1 MAEEDKLRDYLKR
14 LTADLRRATRRLRE
28 VEEQRREP
36 VAVVGMACRYPG
48 GAQSPEELWEL
59 LRDGRD
65 VISPMP
71 GNRDWHLDDHFD
83 PAPDRPHTSY
93 VREGGFLDDVSGF
106 DAGFFGIS
114 PREALAMDPQQRL
127 LLELAWESAERAGID
142 PHALRGTRTGVFV
155 GSNPTEYGGL
165 LGDAPDGVGGHLLT
179 GTVLSVLSG
188 RVAYTLGLEG
198 PAVSVDTACSTS
210 LTAVHLAVQALRR
223 GECAMALAGGATVFS
238 TVGPFTEMSRQ
249 RVLAADGR
257 CKAFGAGADGMGMS
271 EGAGM
276 VLLEP
281 LSEARRKGHRVLA
294 VIRGSAVNSD
304 GSSNGLTAPS
314 RHAQERVIRAALADA
329 GLAATDVDAVE
340 AHGTGTELGDPIE
353 AQALLA
359 TYGRGRGSEGPLWL
373 GSVKSNIG
381 HTQAAAGVAGL
392 IKLVLALG
400 HEELPRTLHAA
411 TPSPHIEWDP
421 AALALLNEPVPWRAG
436 GRPRRAAVSAFG
448 ISGTNAHVIVEQAPT
463 ADEKTAP
470 SGGARGT
477 GAADGGPPGTD
488 TAGGRSPVTDAGGDG
503 SPITG
508 AVDGRSPSSDVVHGR
523 SPSAGAIDGRSPVS
537 GVAGPGR
544 GAVVLPWLVSGA
556 SADGLRAQAVR
567 LAGRLRAHPG
577 PGDDD
582 VAHTL
587 ATGRAAL
594 GHRAVLLGRDRREL
608 LAQLDALGRGESTA
622 GLVTGV
628 QRTGR
633 TAFLYSGQGSQRPGM
648 GRELY
653 AAFPAFAEALDEVC
667 AALDEHLDV
676 PVREVLFA
684 EAGTERAALLDH
696 TLYTQPALFAVHTA
710 LTRLLGTW
718 GVRPD
723 HLIGHSVGE
732 LSAAHLAGVLPLD
745 VAADMVATRAKLLHT
760 LPAGTGMLAVSCGPE
775 PLAEYLTRHP
785 QVEIAAHNSPTATT
799 LAGPGDSLD
808 RVAVALTAAGIRTRA
823 LKVAH
828 AFHSAHTDPVLEAY
842 TDHLAGLFA
851 RHTLGDPEIPVI
863 SNVTGAPA
871 TADEHHDP
879 AYWTRHIRRPVHFHQ
894 GITHLSGQGVTT
906 FLELG
911 PDSTLGALAQAV
923 LDADPAVDGPEPP
936 LVTSAQRRDHPEAP
950 ALLTAVARLHA
961 HGTDVDW
968 RPLFAG
974 REVRPVDLPTYAFQ
988 RRTYWLSPAA
998 PAAAQPGVRATRH
1011 PLLGAVLEVA
1021 DPERPGTLFTG
1032 RISTRTPGWL
1042 ADHVLGETVVL
1053 PGTGTAEI
1061 ALCAARHAGGSQVE
1075 ELTLR
1080 APVVVPDGGA
1090 LEIQV
1095 GVGTPTPDGR
1105 RPLTLSTRP
1114 EPDPRDGSAAPDAG
1128 DRDGDG
1134 GGGGDAEW
1142 TLHATATLAP
1152 EPPDTPV
1159 PWDAAGAWPP
1169 AGATAVPLEDLY
1181 DRLHDRG
1188 MRFGPAFR
1196 SLRAVWRQG
1205 EHLYADLALPED
1217 RHTDVAEYGVH
1228 PALLDA
1234 ALHTTG
1240 LLDVSGTGLRLPFA
1254 WSGLRLLGRPGAARL
1269 RARVTP
1275 TGPDTL
1281 ALDLAGP
1288 DGTPVLRAD
1297 EVTLRP
1303 VPARSLGTVTD
1314 PLYGV
1319 EWRELAAPRDGVAAM
1334 TVPRETDLGAW
1345 SAAPTGTDEPG
1356 TLVVRCPAGS
1366 GNGDGSA
1373 AEGARATAA
1382 RALALVQS
1390 WLARDPFS
1398 DSRLVLVTRGAVG
1411 TAPDEDAP
1419 ALDTAPLWGLLRSAQ
1434 SEHPDRIVLID
1445 DDPADRATGSGTGSS
1460 SGSESASES
1469 VAEAVR
1475 RALAAG
1481 EPQLAIRGDR
1491 ILVPRLTRITPDG
1504 PPPALDPEGTVLVTG
1519 ASGALGGRVAGHLV
1533 TAHGVR
1539 RLLLVSRRGE
1549 AAESAP
1555 ALREELT
1562 ALGAEVTFAA
1572 CDVADAEALAGTLA
1586 LIPPE
1591 HPLTAVVHAAGVLDD
1606 ATVTELTPD
1615 RLDAV
1620 LRPKADGAWHLHRL
1634 TADRP
1639 LAAFVLFSSFASVLG
1654 TPGQANYA
1662 AANSFLDALAQ
1673 HRRARGLPAVSLA
1686 WGLWD
1691 QGGMGEGLDRAGRA
1705 RIARAGVRA
1714 MPPDRALTLLD
1725 AALRSPAPLTAPVL
1739 LDRRA
1744 LRTLSRTATLPAVL
1758 RALAPAPLPDPTS
1771 GAAATGPEA
1780 TAAGAGLGALGGPER
1795 ERALLALVRR
1805 TAAMVLNLSEGESV
1819 SPGQS
1824 FRDLGFDSLTA
1835 VDMRN
1840 QLSAATGRRL
1850 PATAVFDH
1858 PTPQALAD
1866 WLSAELSGSTD
1877 AVAAGAV
1884 AAPLA
1889 PRATDDDP
1897 IAVVAMACRYPGGVD
1912 SPEALWDLLRRGG
1925 EGVSGFPENRGWPVD
1940 AIFDPSGERPGTTY
1954 TRAGGFLHEADRFDA
1969 EFFGISPREAASM
1982 DPQQRL
1988 LLELCWESLE
1998 SAGIP
2003 ADRLRGSAT
2012 GVFAGIMY
2020 SDYGG
2025 RLLLRTPAEYEGYVG
2040 NGSAPS
2046 VASGRI
2052 AYTFGF
2058 EGPALTVDTACSSSL
2073 VALHLAAQSLR
2084 NGECELALA
2093 GGATVMATPAVF
2105 VEFSRQRGLAP
2116 DGRCKSFSD
2125 AADGT
2130 GWGEGA
2136 GLLLLERLSDAR
2148 RNGHP
2153 VLAVLRG
2160 SAVNQDGA
2168 SNGLT
2173 APNGPAQQRVIQQAL
2188 HNARLAAGEVDAV
2201 EAHGTG
2207 TTLGDPIEAQA
2218 LLATYGRDRTADRPL
2233 WLGSVKS
2240 NLGHTQ
2246 AAAGVAGVMKMILAM
2261 RHGVLPRTLHVGR
2274 PSRHVDWD
2282 TGAVALLTEEQDWPR
2297 PGAGRP
2303 RRAGVSAFGISGTNA
2318 HVILEEAPGTG
2329 RSGVAG
2335 DADRP
2340 AAADTSSGTGLTRRR
2355 AGERPTEAPSDAGSA
2370 DERLTEA
2377 VAGTE
2382 PVGDRPTVTA
2392 PGTEPNG
2399 ERPTTTTP
2407 STTPDGEQPTTTT
2420 PSTTPDGER
2429 LEEAGSADVVPW
2441 LVSGATPDGLSAQA
2455 GRLADHLAA
2464 RPGVEPRDVAWSL
2477 ASRRTALPYRA
2488 TVFGRGRAEL
2498 LDGLR
2503 TVARGRSAP
2512 GVVRTETEPK
2522 PGGLVFMYSG
2532 QGSQRPGMGAQLYA
2546 ALPVFADAL
2555 DEVCAALDEHLD
2567 VPLREVLF
2575 AESGTERA
2583 ALLDQ
2588 TLYTQTG
2595 LFALHTALTRQ
2606 LQAWGVRP
2614 DHLIGHSVGE
2624 LSAAHIA
2631 GALPLATAARLVT
2644 ARASLMQ
2651 RLPHH
2656 TGGMLAVQAGPDALA
2671 APLRRHPE
2679 AEIAAYNS
2687 PTATVLAGPVPALT
2701 ALAEELRATGL
2712 RTRALRVSHAFHSA
2726 QMDPVLD
2733 EFTRAAGQLPSHPP
2747 ALPVVSNVT
2756 GTEATEQQLGDPAY
2770 WSEHIRRPVRF
2781 QQGITHLLGEGAT
2794 TFLEIGP
2801 DATLTTLT
2809 RATLPGGD
2817 QHAAVA
2823 ALRPARASA
2832 DAAPDEPT
2840 ALAHA
2845 LAALHARGTGPDWTN
2860 VLRPARPVDL
2870 PTYAFQHRRHWIDPV
2885 PEEDR
2890 PASSARSG
2898 LHYRTAWAR
2907 LPRGGNARLEGTW
2920 LLVVPTGEDAGAWAE
2935 FCTRALRDAGARVSA
2950 LEVDPGRVDRTELAA
2965 RITAR
2970 LAEEDDADGGHV
2982 GGVLSL
2988 LAVARATGSGV
2999 PSGLTATIA
3008 LTQALGDAGVEA
3020 PLWAVTRQAVSVD
3033 EGDPLADPD
3042 AALVWGFGRVAALE
3056 VPSRWGGLIDVPGT
3070 PEDLGARGD
3079 GELVRV
3085 LAAADVD
3092 GAAGGAA
3099 PAPEDQVALRADGPR
3114 ARRVRRTA
3122 SGTEPSASAD
3132 GTWPPRGTVLI
3143 TGGTGGLGAHAARWL
3158 AANGAEHL
3166 LLVSRRGPDAPGADA
3181 LRDELTEAG
3190 ATVTISA
3197 CDVADRAALAAL
3209 LDAVPSETP
3218 LTAVVHTAGVSVD
3231 RVLGELDARHVA
3243 EVLGPK
3249 TVAARHLHELTREPD
3264 GTSRLSAFVLFSS
3277 TAGVWGSGGQSAYA
3291 AGNAYLDALAEH
3303 RHALGLPATAIAWGA
3318 WSGGG
3323 MADSEENTR
3332 RLRRRGIRGLDPR
3345 TAVSALADAVR
3356 GREAHLTVADIDW
3369 ATFALAFTARRPS
3382 PLLTELPDVRA
3393 ALAAPTGQDGSA
3405 PANRRTEADPGA
3417 VLRGRLTGLSSEEQH
3432 RVLLELVRTQVAAVL
3447 GHTSLDG
3454 VRPGK
3459 PFNDL
3464 GFDSL
3469 TAVELR
3475 NRVNAETGLGLPTTV
3490 VFDHPTPDALAECL
3504 RSELRGSDA
3513 TGPSSLLADLERLD
3527 TVFTGDALGDAEV
3540 RRRAAERLRGMLDRL
3555 DAASTYGGSGADGTG
3570 SLANGASG
3578 DPRGGSGEGP
3588 HIGSG
3593 DGSRNGSGADTRN
3606 ESDDGSRGGSGTHTP
3621 GGSRTD
3627 TPGGSRTDSRGASAE
3642 RQDRDL
3648 ESASVDD
3655 LLDIIQT
3662 EFGKS

>member
-14 LTADLRRATRRLRE
+14 LTADLRRTTRRLRE
-28 VEEQRREP
+28 LEEQRREP

-71 GNRDWHLDDHFD
+71 ANRDWHLDDHFD
-83 PAPDRPHTSY
+83 PDPDRPQTSY

-165 LGDAPDGVGGHLLT
+165 LGHAPDGVGGHLLT

-188 RVAYTLGLEG
+188 RLAYTLGLEG

-281 LSEARRKGHRVLA
+281 LSEARRRGHRVLA

-329 GLAATDVDAVE
+329 GLGAADVDAVE

-359 TYGRGRGSEGPLWL
+359 TYGRGRGGSQGPLWL

-411 TPSPHIEWDP
+411 SPSPHIEWDP
-421 AALALLNEPVPWRAG
+421 AALALLNEPLPWRAD

-448 ISGTNAHVIVEQAPT
+448 ISGTNAHVIVEQAP
-463 ADEKTAP
+463 AAGEKTTRPGEAP
-470 SGGARGT
+470 AA
-477 GAADGGPPGTD
+477 GAADGGSSATGTAD
-488 TAGGRSPVTDAGGDG
+488 DRSPATSVVAGRSPVT
-503 SPITG
+503 
-508 AVDGRSPSSDVVHGR
+508 
-523 SPSAGAIDGRSPVS
+523 
-537 GVAGPGR
+537 GVAGQGPGR
-544 GAVVLPWLVSGA
+544 GTVVLPWLVSGA
-556 SADGLRAQAVR
+556 SAGGLRAQAVR

-577 PGDDD
+577 PADDD
-582 VAHTL
+582 VAYAL

-608 LAQLDALGRGESTA
+608 LAQLDALGRGERSP

-732 LSAAHLAGVLPLD
+732 LSAAHLAGTLPLH
-745 VAADMVATRAKLLHT
+745 VAADMVTTRAKLLHT

-775 PLAEYLTRHP
+775 PLAEHLRRHP
-785 QVEIAAHNSPTATT
+785 EVEIAAHNSPTATT
-799 LAGPGDSLD
+799 LAGPDDALD
-808 RVAVALTAAGIRTRA
+808 RVAAALTDAGIRTRP

-828 AFHSAHTDPVLEAY
+828 AFHSAHTDPILDAF
-842 TDHLAGLFA
+842 TTHLSDLFA
-851 RHTLGDPEIPVI
+851 RHTPGNPEIPVI
-863 SNVTGAPA
+863 SNLTGTPA
-871 TADEHHDP
+871 TPDQHHNP
-879 AYWTRHIRRPVHFHQ
+879 AYWAQHIRRPVHFHE
-894 GITHLSGQGVTT
+894 GITHLSGEGVTT

-923 LDADPAVDGPEPP
+923 LDAGPAADGSEPP
-936 LVTSAQRRDHPEAP
+936 LVTSAQRRGHPEAP

-961 HGTDVDW
+961 QGTDVDW
-968 RPLFAG
+968 RPLFAD

-998 PAAAQPGVRATRH
+998 PATAQPGVRATRH

-1021 DPERPGTLFTG
+1021 DPERPGTVFTG
-1032 RISTRTPGWL
+1032 RISTRTPAWL
-1042 ADHVLGETVVL
+1042 ADHVLGGTVVL

-1061 ALCAARHAGGSQVE
+1061 ALCAARHAGCSLVE

-1095 GVGTPTPDGR
+1095 GVGTPTTDGH

-1114 EPDPRDGSAAPDAG
+1114 EPDPHDGSANRHDGSAAPDA
-1128 DRDGDG
+1128 
-1134 GGGGDAEW
+1134 GDAEW

-1152 EPPDTPV
+1152 EPPDAPA

-1181 DRLHDRG
+1181 NRLHDRG

-1254 WSGLRLLGRPGAARL
+1254 WSGLRLLRHAGAARL

-1303 VPARSLGTVTD
+1303 VPARSLGAVPD

-1319 EWRELAAPRDGVAAM
+1319 EWRELPAPRDGVAAPL
-1334 TVPRETDLGAW
+1334 VLRETDLGTW
-1345 SAAPTGTDEPG
+1345 SAPPTGTGEPG
-1356 TLVVRCPAGS
+1356 TLMVRCPAGS
-1366 GNGDGSA
+1366 GDVDGSA

-1382 RALALVQS
+1382 RALALLQS
-1390 WLARDPFS
+1390 WLAADPS
-1398 DSRLVLVTRGAVG
+1398 PGSRLVLVTRGAVG
-1411 TAPDEDAP
+1411 TGPNEDAP

-1445 DDPADRATGSGTGSS
+1445 DDPADRATDSGPDSRAESGSDSGSGSDS
-1460 SGSESASES
+1460 VS
-1469 VAEAVR
+1469 VADAVC

-1481 EPQLAIRGDR
+1481 EPQLAVRGDR
-1491 ILVPRLTRITPDG
+1491 LLVPRLTRITPDG
-1504 PPPALDPEGTVLVTG
+1504 PPPALDPEGTVLITG

-1606 ATVTELTPD
+1606 ATVSELTSD
-1615 RLDAV
+1615 QLDTV

-1714 MPPDRALTLLD
+1714 MPPDRALALLD
-1725 AALRSPAPLTAPVL
+1725 AALRSPAPLAAPVL

-1744 LRTLSRTATLPAVL
+1744 LRTLSRTAALPAVL
-1758 RALAPAPLPDPTS
+1758 RALAPTPPPGPAS

-1780 TAAGAGLGALGGPER
+1780 TAAGSGLGALGGPER
-1795 ERALLALVRR
+1795 ERALLTLVRR
-1805 TAAMVLNLSEGESV
+1805 TAAVVLNLSEGESV

-1850 PATAVFDH
+1850 SATVVFDH

-1866 WLSAELSGSTD
+1866 WLSAELSGSSE
-1877 AVAAGAV
+1877 AV
-1884 AAPLA
+1884 AAPVA
-1889 PRATDDDP
+1889 SRAADDDP

-2125 AADGT
+2125 TADGT

-2173 APNGPAQQRVIQQAL
+2173 APNGPAQQRVIRQAL
-2188 HNARLAAGEVDAV
+2188 HNARLTAGEVDAV

-2218 LLATYGRDRTADRPL
+2218 LLATYGQDHTAGRPL

-2282 TGAVALLTEEQDWPR
+2282 TGAVALLTEPQNWPR
-2297 PGAGRP
+2297 PGVGRP

-2329 RSGVAG
+2329 SGSGSSGVPGA
-2335 DADRP
+2335 ADRP
-2340 AAADTSSGTGLTRRR
+2340 SGADASPGPDVAGEHPAEPASAVGSTGGPSAEAVSGTKP
-2355 AGERPTEAPSDAGSA
+2355 AGDRSAGAGSA
-2370 DERLTEA
+2370 A
-2377 VAGTE
+2377 
-2382 PVGDRPTVTA
+2382 
-2392 PGTEPNG
+2392 
-2399 ERPTTTTP
+2399 
-2407 STTPDGEQPTTTT
+2407 
-2420 PSTTPDGER
+2420 
-2429 LEEAGSADVVPW
+2429 VVPW
-2441 LVSGATPDGLSAQA
+2441 LVSGATPGGLSAQA
-2455 GRLADHLAA
+2455 GRLADHFAA
-2464 RPGVEPRDVAWSL
+2464 RPGVESQDVAWSL

-2488 TVFGRGRAEL
+2488 TVFGRGRTEL

-2503 TVARGRSAP
+2503 TVAEGRSAP

-2532 QGSQRPGMGAQLYA
+2532 QGSQHPGMGAQLYA
-2546 ALPVFADAL
+2546 ALTVFADAL

-2575 AESGTERA
+2575 AEAGTERA

-2606 LQAWGVRP
+2606 LKAWGVQP

-2631 GALPLATAARLVT
+2631 GALPLTTAARLVAT
-2644 ARASLMQ
+2644 RASLMQ

-2656 TGGMLAVQAGPDALA
+2656 TGGMLAVQAGPDPLA
-2671 APLRRHPE
+2671 AALQRHPE
-2679 AEIAAYNS
+2679 VEIAAYNS

-2701 ALAEELRATGL
+2701 ALAEELRAAGL
-2712 RTRALRVSHAFHSA
+2712 RTRALKVSHAFHSA
-2726 QMDPVLD
+2726 QMDPVLG
-2733 EFTRAAGQLPSHPP
+2733 EFTRVAGELPSDSP

-2756 GTEATEQQLGDPAY
+2756 GTEATEQQLTDPAY

-2781 QQGITHLLGEGAT
+2781 EQGITHLLGEGAT

-2840 ALAHA
+2840 ALSHA
-2845 LAALHARGTGPDWTN
+2845 LATLHARGTGPDWTN

-2885 PEEDR
+2885 TEENR
-2890 PASSARSG
+2890 PASSAQSE

-2907 LPRGGNARLEGTW
+2907 LPRGGNDPRLEGTW
-2920 LLVVPTGEDAGAWAE
+2920 LVVVPQGEDAGAWAE
-2935 FCTRALRDAGARVSA
+2935 FCTRALRDAGATVSA
-2950 LEVDPGRVDRTELAA
+2950 LEVEPGRVERTELAA

-2970 LAEEDDADGGHV
+2970 LAEGDGSADANGAHDEGGGDAADDAHDAVSPDGGHV

-2988 LAVARATGSGV
+2988 LAVARETGSGV
-2999 PSGLTATIA
+2999 PSGFTATIA

-3056 VPSRWGGLIDVPGT
+3056 VPSRWGGLIDVPGA
-3070 PEDLGARGD
+3070 PEDLGARGR

-3085 LAAADVD
+3085 LAAADGE
-3092 GAAGGAA
+3092 GAAGDTV
-3099 PAPEDQVALRADGPR
+3099 PAPEDQVALRVDGPR

-3122 SGTEPSASAD
+3122 SGSGTDPSAA

-3166 LLVSRRGPDAPGADA
+3166 LLVSRRGPDAPGAQA
-3181 LRDELTEAG
+3181 LRAELTEAG
-3190 ATVTISA
+3190 AAVTISA
-3197 CDVADRAALAAL
+3197 CDVADRAALTAL
-3209 LDAVPSETP
+3209 LDGVPSETP
-3218 LTAVVHTAGVSVD
+3218 LTAVVHTAGVSAD
-3231 RVLGELDARHVA
+3231 RALGELDARHVA

-3249 TVAARHLHELTREPD
+3249 TVAAHHLHELTRESD

-3318 WSGGG
+3318 WSGDG

-3332 RLRRRGIRGLDPR
+3332 RLRRRGIRGLDPL

-3393 ALAAPTGQDGSA
+3393 ALAAPTGRDESA
-3405 PANRRTEADPGA
+3405 SADRRTDADPGA
-3417 VLRGRLTGLSSEEQH
+3417 VLRGRLTGLSPEEQH

-3459 PFNDL
+3459 PFNAL

-3504 RSELRGSDA
+3504 RSELGDSDV
-3513 TGPSSLLADLERLD
+3513 TGPSLLADLERLD
-3527 TVFTGDALGDAEV
+3527 TVFTGDALGDADV
-3540 RRRAAERLRGMLDRL
+3540 RRRAAERLRGMLERL
-3555 DAASTYGGSGADGTG
+3555 NVATASPASDGTSGA
-3570 SLANGASG
+3570 
-3578 DPRGGSGEGP
+3578 PRD
-3588 HIGSG
+3588 GSG
-3593 DGSRNGSGADTRN
+3593 DGPYIG
-3606 ESDDGSRGGSGTHTP
+3606 SDDGSRDGSGN
-3621 GGSRTD
+3621 GSH
-3627 TPGGSRTDSRGASAE
+3627 GSSAE
-3642 RQDRDL
+3642 LEDRDL

>member
-14 LTADLRRATRRLRE
+14 LTADLRRTTRKLRE
-28 VEEQRREP
+28 LEEQRREP

-48 GAQSPEELWEL
+48 GAHSPEELWEL
-59 LRDGRD
+59 LRDGQD
-65 VISPMP
+65 VISAMP
-71 GNRDWHLDDHFD
+71 ANRDWHLDDHFD
-83 PAPDRPHTSY
+83 PDPGRPHTSY

-106 DAGFFGIS
+106 DAPFFGIS

-142 PHALRGTRTGVFV
+142 PHALRGTSTGVFV

-165 LGDAPDGVGGHLLT
+165 LGDAPASVGGHLLT

-188 RVAYTLGLEG
+188 RLAYTLGLEG

-257 CKAFGAGADGMGMS
+257 CKAFGAGADGMGMA

-281 LSEARRKGHRVLA
+281 LGEARRRGHRVLA

-314 RHAQERVIRAALADA
+314 GRAQEKVIRAALADA
-329 GLAATDVDAVE
+329 GLSAADVDAVE

-353 AQALLA
+353 AQALLE
-359 TYGRGRGSEGPLWL
+359 TYGRGRGISEAPLWL

-400 HEELPRTLHAA
+400 HDELPRTLHAHS
-411 TPSPHIEWDP
+411 PSPHIEWDP
-421 AALALLNEPVPWRAG
+421 AALALLNEPVPWREN

-448 ISGTNAHVIVEQAPT
+448 ISGTNAHVIVEQAP
-463 ADEKTAP
+463 AEDERPASP
-470 SGGARGT
+470 DRIPASGPAGS
-477 GAADGGPPGTD
+477 GP
-488 TAGGRSPVTDAGGDG
+488 A
-503 SPITG
+503 
-508 AVDGRSPSSDVVHGR
+508 
-523 SPSAGAIDGRSPVS
+523 
-537 GVAGPGR
+537 
-544 GAVVLPWLVSGA
+544 LPWLVSGA

-567 LAGRLRAHPG
+567 LAGHLRAHPE

-582 VAHTL
+582 VAHAL

-594 GHRAVLLGRDRREL
+594 GHRAVLLGHDRHER
-608 LAQLDALGRGESTA
+608 LAQLDALGRGEPAT

-628 QRTGR
+628 RQTGR
-633 TAFLYSGQGSQRPGM
+633 VAFLYPGQGSQRPGM

-653 AAFPAFAEALDEVC
+653 TAFPEFAEALDEVC

-676 PVREVLFA
+676 PVRDVLFA
-684 EAGTERAALLDH
+684 EAGTEQAALLDH
-696 TLYTQPALFAVHTA
+696 TLYTQPTLFAVHTA
-710 LTRLLGTW
+710 LTRLLRAW
-718 GVRPD
+718 GIRPD

-732 LSAAHLAGVLPLD
+732 LSAAHLAGVLPLP

-760 LPAGTGMLAVSCGPE
+760 LPAGTGMLAVLSGPE
-775 PLAEYLTRHP
+775 PLTEYLARHP
-785 QVEIAAHNSPTATT
+785 RAEIAAHNAPAATT
-799 LAGPGDSLD
+799 LAGPSDVLD
-808 RVAVALTAAGIRTRA
+808 QVAGELTANGIRTRT

-828 AFHSAHTDPVLEAY
+828 AFHSAHTDPVLKAY
-842 TDHLAGLFA
+842 GDHLAGLFA
-851 RHTLGDPEIPVI
+851 QHPLGVADIPVI
-863 SNVTGAPA
+863 SNVTGATA
-871 TADEHHDP
+871 TTEQHHDP
-879 AYWTRHIRRPVHFHQ
+879 GYWARHIRMPVRFHQ
-894 GITHLSGQGVTT
+894 GVTDLLGHGVTG

-911 PDSTLGALAQAV
+911 PDTTLGPLVQAV
-923 LDADPAVDGPEPP
+923 LDGADPAADDPEPVV
-936 LVTSAQRRDHPEAP
+936 VTSAQRRDRPEAP
-950 ALLTAVARLHA
+950 ALLTAVARLQA

-974 REVRPVDLPTYAFQ
+974 RDIRRVDLPAYAFQ
-988 RRTYWLSPAA
+988 RRTYWLAPAA
-998 PAAAQPGVRATRH
+998 PSGTQPGVRATRH

-1032 RISTRTPGWL
+1032 RVSTRAPGWL
-1042 ADHVLGETVVL
+1042 ADHVLGEAVVL
-1053 PGTGTAEI
+1053 PGTAMAEI

-1080 APVVVPDGGA
+1080 SPVVVPDGGA

-1095 GVGTPTPDGR
+1095 GVGAPAADGR
-1105 RPLTLSTRP
+1105 RTLTFSTRP
-1114 EPDPRDGSAAPDAG
+1114 EPDAHDGSAEPDA
-1128 DRDGDG
+1128 DDAD
-1134 GGGGDAEW
+1134 DAEW
-1142 TLHATATLAP
+1142 TLHATATLAT
-1152 EPPDTPV
+1152 EPPDTPA
-1159 PWDAAGAWPP
+1159 PWDGGGAWPP

-1181 DRLHDRG
+1181 ERLHDRG

-1196 SLRAVWRQG
+1196 SLRAVWKLG
-1205 EHLYADLALPED
+1205 EHLYADLALPDD
-1217 RHTDVAEYGVH
+1217 RHTDLEEYGVH

-1234 ALHTTG
+1234 ALHTMG
-1240 LLDVSGTGLRLPFA
+1240 LLDATGTDLRLPFA
-1254 WSGLRLLGRPGAARL
+1254 WSGVRLLGRAGASRL

-1281 ALDLAGP
+1281 ALDLAGT
-1288 DGTPVLRAD
+1288 DGTPVLSAD

-1303 VPARSLGTVTD
+1303 VPAAGLGAVPD

-1319 EWRELAAPRDGVAAM
+1319 EWREL
-1334 TVPRETDLGAW
+1334 TVPEVPAVAPAPLWETSLDTYAEPP
-1345 SAAPTGTDEPG
+1345 ADTDEPRI
-1356 TLVVRCPAGS
+1356 LVVRCPAGS
-1366 GNGDGSA
+1366 GHSDGST
-1373 AEGARATAA
+1373 AERARTTAT
-1382 RALALVQS
+1382 RALTVLQN
-1390 WLARDPFS
+1390 WLADDRPAT
-1398 DSRLVLVTRGAVG
+1398 SRLVMVTRGAVG
-1411 TAPDEDAP
+1411 TGPDEDVP

-1445 DDPADRATGSGTGSS
+1445 DDPSDRA
-1460 SGSESASES
+1460 SGSVS

-1475 RALAAG
+1475 HALTAG
-1481 EPQLAIRGDR
+1481 EPQVAIRGDR
-1491 ILVPRLTRITPDG
+1491 LLVPRLTRITADG
-1504 PPPALDPEGTVLVTG
+1504 PPPALDPQGTVLVTG
-1519 ASGALGGRVAGHLV
+1519 ASGALGGQVATHLV
-1533 TAHGVR
+1533 AAHGVR

-1555 ALREELT
+1555 VLRGELI

-1572 CDVADAEALAGTLA
+1572 CDVADPQALAGTLA

-1606 ATVTELTPD
+1606 ATVTELTPGQ
-1615 RLDAV
+1615 LDAV
-1620 LRPKADGAWHLHRL
+1620 LRPKTDGAWHLHRL

-1639 LAAFVLFSSFASVLG
+1639 PAAFVLFSSFASVIG

-1673 HRRARGLPAVSLA
+1673 HRRAGGLPAVSLA

-1691 QGGMGEGLDRAGRA
+1691 QGGMGESLDRAGRA

-1714 MPPDRALTLLD
+1714 MPADRALALLD
-1725 AALRSPAPLTAPVL
+1725 AALRSPAALTAPVL
-1739 LDRRA
+1739 LDRQA
-1744 LRTLSRTATLPAVL
+1744 LRAQSRNAILPAVL
-1758 RALAPAPLPDPTS
+1758 RAVAPAPQP
-1771 GAAATGPEA
+1771 AATPSTDTRPEA
-1780 TAAGAGLGALGGPER
+1780 SPTGSDISALGGPER
-1795 ERALLALVRR
+1795 DRALLALVRR
-1805 TAAMVLNLSEGESV
+1805 TTAVVLSLPEGESV

-1824 FRDLGFDSLTA
+1824 FRDLGVDSLTG
-1835 VDMRN
+1835 VDIRN
-1840 QLSAATGRRL
+1840 QLSAATGLRV

-1866 WLSAELSGSTD
+1866 WLGTELSGPT
-1877 AVAAGAV
+1877 AGV
-1884 AAPLA
+1884 VQPVTTTRAP
-1889 PRATDDDP
+1889 DDDP

-1912 SPEALWDLLRRGG
+1912 SPDALWDLLRRGG
-1925 EGVSGFPENRGWPVD
+1925 EGISTFPENRGWPGE

-1954 TRAGGFLHEADRFDA
+1954 TRAGAFLHEADRFDA

-1988 LLELCWESLE
+1988 LLELCWETLE

-2046 VASGRI
+2046 VASGRV

-2125 AADGT
+2125 TADGT

-2173 APNGPAQQRVIQQAL
+2173 APNGPSQQRVIQQAL
-2188 HNARLAAGEVDAV
+2188 HNARLTAAEVDAV

-2218 LLATYGRDRTADRPL
+2218 LLATYGREHTADQPL

-2261 RHGVLPRTLHVGR
+2261 RHGVLPRTLHADR

-2282 TGAVALLTEEQDWPR
+2282 TGAVALLTEQRDWSR
-2297 PGAGRP
+2297 AGAERP

-2318 HVILEEAPGTG
+2318 HVIVEEAPGAG
-2329 RSGVAG
+2329 SGAAG
-2335 DADRP
+2335 H
-2340 AAADTSSGTGLTRRR
+2340 AARDIGTGVSPGSGS
-2355 AGERPTEAPSDAGSA
+2355 AGEESAPAVSDA
-2370 DERLTEA
+2370 
-2377 VAGTE
+2377 
-2382 PVGDRPTVTA
+2382 
-2392 PGTEPNG
+2392 
-2399 ERPTTTTP
+2399 
-2407 STTPDGEQPTTTT
+2407 
-2420 PSTTPDGER
+2420 
-2429 LEEAGSADVVPW
+2429 VVPW
-2441 LVSGATPDGLSAQA
+2441 LVSGATPDGLNAQA
-2455 GRLADHLAA
+2455 TRLADHVQAHPELD
-2464 RPGVEPRDVAWSL
+2464 PQDVAWSL

-2488 TVFGRGRAEL
+2488 TVLGRDRTEL

-2503 TVARGRSAP
+2503 TVARGGSAP
-2512 GVVRTETEPK
+2512 AAGVIRTETEPK
-2522 PGGLVFMYSG
+2522 PGALVFMYSG
-2532 QGSQRPGMGAQLYA
+2532 QGSQRPGMGAQLYG
-2546 ALPVFADAL
+2546 ALPVFAEAL
-2555 DEVCAALDEHLD
+2555 DEMCAALDDHLD

-2575 AESGTERA
+2575 AEAGTERA

-2606 LQAWGVRP
+2606 LEAWGVRP
-2614 DHLIGHSVGE
+2614 DHLIGHSIGE

-2631 GALPLATAARLVT
+2631 GALPLPTAARLVAT
-2644 ARASLMQ
+2644 RASLMQ
-2651 RLPHH
+2651 RLPRH
-2656 TGGMLAVQAGPDALA
+2656 TGGMLAVQADADTLADAL
-2671 APLRRHPE
+2671 LRHPE

-2701 ALAEELRATGL
+2701 ALAEELRTAGI
-2712 RTRALRVSHAFHSA
+2712 RTRALKVGHAFHSA

-2733 EFTRAAGQLPSHPP
+2733 EFTGAAAELTLRPP
-2747 ALPVVSNVT
+2747 ALPVVSNIT
-2756 GTEATEQQLGDPAY
+2756 GTEATAEQLTDPAY

-2781 QQGITHLLGEGAT
+2781 RQGITHLLGEGAT

-2801 DATLTTLT
+2801 DATLTALT
-2809 RATLPGGD
+2809 RAILPGGEP
-2817 QHAAVA
+2817 HTAIA
-2823 ALRPARASA
+2823 ALRPTRTTAEAT
-2832 DAAPDEPT
+2832 PDEPT
-2840 ALAHA
+2840 ALSHA
-2845 LAALHARGTGPDWTN
+2845 LATLHAHGTGPNWTD
-2860 VLRPARPVDL
+2860 VLHPARPVDL
-2870 PTYAFQHRRHWIDPV
+2870 PTYAFRHRRHWIDPV
-2885 PEEDR
+2885 DPADPAED
-2890 PASSARSG
+2890 ARAAAAAQSG
-2898 LHYRTAWAR
+2898 LHYRAAWTR

-2920 LLVVPTGEDAGAWAE
+2920 LLVLPQDGHAGEWAE
-2935 FCTRALRDAGARVSA
+2935 FCARALRDAGARIA
-2950 LEVDPGRVDRTELAA
+2950 TLETDPGGTERAELTG

-2970 LAEEDDADGGHV
+2970 IAEEGGTDGGRV
-2982 GGVLSL
+2982 NGVLSL
-2988 LAVARATGSGV
+2988 LALVRETGQGV
-2999 PSGLTATIA
+2999 PAGLTATIA
-3008 LTQALGDAGVEA
+3008 LTQALGDAGVQA

-3033 EGDPLADPD
+3033 EGELLADPD

-3056 VPSRWGGLIDVPGT
+3056 APARWGGLIDLPAT
-3070 PEDLGARGD
+3070 PEDLGTHGQE
-3079 GELVRV
+3079 ELVRV
-3085 LAAADVD
+3085 LGSVDSGDAAD
-3092 GAAGGAA
+3092 GA
-3099 PAPEDQVALRADGPR
+3099 APEDQVALRGDGAR
-3114 ARRVRRTA
+3114 VRRVRRMTPGVRA
-3122 SGTEPSASAD
+3122 SASASRSAPDPEPTSEATFAAAAGAGD
-3132 GTWPPRGTVLI
+3132 GDAVGAGATMGAKSTSETTPQSGSEATSAATPAPASQAVPTTADEPWPPRGTVLI
-3143 TGGTGGLGAHAARWL
+3143 TGGTGGLGAHTARWL
-3158 AANGAEHL
+3158 ATNGAEHL

-3181 LRDELTEAG
+3181 LRAELADAG

-3197 CDVADRAALAAL
+3197 CDVTDRSALAAL
-3209 LDAVPSETP
+3209 LDTVPTETP

-3231 RVLGELDARHVA
+3231 HPLDELDARHMA
-3243 EVLGPK
+3243 DVLGPK
-3249 TVAARHLHELTREPD
+3249 AVAARHLHELTRQPD
-3264 GTSRLSAFVLFSS
+3264 GAGRLSAFVLFSS

-3303 RHALGLPATAIAWGA
+3303 RHALGLPATAVAWGA

-3323 MADSEENTR
+3323 MADTEENTR

-3345 TAVSALADAVR
+3345 TAVAALAEAVR
-3356 GREAHLTVADIDW
+3356 GRETHLTIADIDW
-3369 ATFALAFTARRPS
+3369 ATFALAFTSRRPS
-3382 PLLTELPDVRA
+3382 PLLAELPDVREV
-3393 ALAAPTGQDGSA
+3393 LAEPTGRNA
-3405 PANRRTEADPGA
+3405 PASADPRTDTDTDPGTR
-3417 VLRGRLTGLSSEEQH
+3417 LRARLTGLSSEERR
-3432 RVLLELVRTQVAAVL
+3432 RVLLELVRTQVAGVL

-3454 VRPGK
+3454 VRPGQ
-3459 PFNDL
+3459 PFNAL

-3475 NRVNAETGLGLPTTV
+3475 NRVNAETGLSLPTTV

-3504 RSELRGSDA
+3504 RSELGGPVA
-3513 TGPSSLLADLERLD
+3513 TGASLLADLERLD
-3527 TVFTGDALGDAEV
+3527 TAFTSDALEDAEV
-3540 RRRAAERLRGMLDRL
+3540 RRGAAEQLRRMLERLNDT
-3555 DAASTYGGSGADGTG
+3555 SPYGGSAAGGAAANGSAGGSGNGSHNGTGDGPHSGADG
-3570 SLANGASG
+3570 SS
-3578 DPRGGSGEGP
+3578 
-3588 HIGSG
+3588 H
-3593 DGSRNGSGADTRN
+3593 
-3606 ESDDGSRGGSGTHTP
+3606 SGT
-3621 GGSRTD
+3621 GGEHRA
-3627 TPGGSRTDSRGASAE
+3627 ASVE
-3642 RQDRDL
+3642 RQNHDL